1 MPGLEYVLV
10 LALTFGAGVSVG
22 KDIDCNHTKKVI
34 VVKHRP
40 WYTLH
45 VDGFH
50 FHTKKCKHKKHK
62 KRKWKKRIR
71 DTFHHRHHRIL
82 GARN

>member
-1 MPGLEYVLV
+1 MPGLEYVL
-10 LALTFGAGVSVG
+10 ALVITFSAGVSVG
-22 KDIDCNHTKKVI
+22 KDIDCKHAKKVI
-34 VVKHRP
+34 VVKQRP

-50 FHTKKCKHKKHK
+50 FHNKKHK

>member
-22 KDIDCNHTKKVI
+22 KDIDCKHTKKVV

-50 FHTKKCKHKKHK
+50 FYNKKHN
-62 KRKWKKRIR
+62 KRKWKKRYR
-71 DTFHHRHHRIL
+71 ESFKFKHRHHWGGR
-82 GARN
+82 R

>member
-22 KDIDCNHTKKVI
+22 KDIDCKHAKKVI

-50 FHTKKCKHKKHK
+50 FYNKKHKKHN
-62 KRKWKKRIR
+62 KRKWKKRYR
-71 DTFHHRHHRIL
+71 ESFKFRHRHHWGGR
-82 GARN
+82 R

>member
-1 MPGLEYVLV
+1 MPGLEYVL
-10 LALTFGAGVSVG
+10 ALVIIFSAGVSVG
-22 KDIDCNHTKKVI
+22 KDIDCKHAKKVI
-34 VVKHRP
+34 VVKQRP

-50 FHTKKCKHKKHK
+50 FHNKKHK

>member
-22 KDIDCNHTKKVI
+22 KDIDCKHAKKVI
-34 VVKHRP
+34 VVKQRP

-50 FHTKKCKHKKHK
+50 FHNKKHKKRN
-62 KRKWKKRIR
+62 KRKWKKRFR

>member
-22 KDIDCNHTKKVI
+22 KDIDCNHTEKVI
-34 VVKHRP
+34 VVKHKP

-45 VDGFH
+45 TKFH
-50 FHTKKCKHKKHK
+50 FHTKK
-62 KRKWKKRIR
+62 
-71 DTFHHRHHRIL
+71 
-82 GARN
+82 

>member
-1 MPGLEYVLV
+1 MPGLEYLLV

-22 KDIDCNHTKKVI
+22 KGIDCNHTEKII

-50 FHTKKCKHKKHK
+50 FHNKKHK
-62 KRKWKKRIR
+62 KLKAKLI
-71 DTFHHRHHRIL
+71 
-82 GARN
+82 

>member
-22 KDIDCNHTKKVI
+22 KDIVCKHTKKVI

-50 FHTKKCKHKKHK
+50 FHTKKCKHKKHN
-62 KRKWKKRIR
+62 KRRWIKHNRQ
-71 DTFHHRHHRIL
+71 RHHKRS
-82 GARN
+82 